1 MYFQVAL
8 VSFTIFLESEHGL
21 DPDNDRHLW
30 WLHFVFLPIVNKH
43 LTTCMHLDKRATNS
57 LGVTFYRRWSF
68 WGTYKYYLN
77 CLRWVLYTTIFRM
90 IFIAI
95 ATFLCNLISCS
106 MMRVLLITSMTFV
119 WCILLK
125 IALCIMVIDYFAHNK
140 SHFPNFKTRHV
151 T

>member
-1 MYFQVAL
+1 MEKF
-8 VSFTIFLESEHGL
+8 L
-21 DPDNDRHLW
+21 DPTSTKNTKEQDSHA
-30 WLHFVFLPIVNKH
+30 
-43 LTTCMHLDKRATNS
+43 TLDKRATNS

-106 MMRVLLITSMTFV
+106 MMWVYFLKLLCVLWSLTILHTTKAIFPTSKQGMSHKQN
-119 WCILLK
+119 WQLQENSSKAINLLTAIK
-125 IALCIMVIDYFAHNK
+125 VISVIKAI
-140 SHFPNFKTRHV
+140 S
-151 T
+151 

>member
-1 MYFQVAL
+1 MEKF
-8 VSFTIFLESEHGL
+8 L
-21 DPDNDRHLW
+21 DPTSTKNTKEQDSHA
-30 WLHFVFLPIVNKH
+30 
-43 LTTCMHLDKRATNS
+43 TLDKRATNS

-77 CLRWVLYTTIFRM
+77 CLRWVLYTTIFRI

-106 MMRVLLITSMTFV
+106 VMQVLLITSMTFV

-140 SHFPNFKTRHV
+140 SHFPDFKTRHV
-151 T
+151 TQTKLAVARK

>member
-1 MYFQVAL
+1 MEKF
-8 VSFTIFLESEHGL
+8 L
-21 DPDNDRHLW
+21 DPTSTKNTKEQDSHA
-30 WLHFVFLPIVNKH
+30 
-43 LTTCMHLDKRATNS
+43 TLDKRATNS

-140 SHFPNFKTRHV
+140 SHFPDFKTRHV
-151 T
+151 TQTKLAVARK